1 MSLPTVPRSIT
12 LPPELA
18 TDAFRGSLAVRQG
31 LVPRSYLESPRLVRV
46 VKDIYVARGREFD
59 PDVRRQVLRL
69 LAVDGCVVCGPSA
82 AWLHGAW
89 DPPPG
94 QAVPLHVSRPLPAP
108 GSTTAG
114 VTRRRLTLRGEPWL
128 RSAQLGYGMKAL
140 DEDVVTVDG
149 IPVTSQVRTCFD
161 LMRQRYLV
169 EAVAV
174 ADMFAWRCGLPLPLL
189 HAYCADRRR
198 WPGVREA
205 RVAADL
211 AVPNARSPGETRLRL
226 LVLLA
231 GYPEPFV
238 NVAVRDEDDAHI
250 AVPDLLLWTGRWTGL
265 EYDGGYHDEGP
276 QPKLDRRRGNAIARG
291 TDFPVLRYD
300 AEALLLERRLILA
313 DVADVSGRRP
323 TQQIDERDFFRG
335 LRR

>member
-1 MSLPTVPRSIT
+1 MPRSIS
-12 LPPELA
+12 LPAELS
-18 TDAFRGSLAVRQG
+18 TTAFRGSVAVRDR
-31 LVPRSYLESPRLVRV
+31 LIPRSYLESPRLVRV
-46 VKDIYVARGREFD
+46 VKDVYVRRGLEHE
-59 PDVRRQVLRL
+59 PDVRREVLRL
-69 LAVDGCVVCGPSA
+69 LTTRGCVVCGLSA

-89 DPPPG
+89 DPAPG
-94 QAVPLHVSRPLPAP
+94 QVVPLHVSRPLPAP
-108 GSTTAG
+108 GSTTSG
-114 VTRRRLTLRGEPWL
+114 VSRRRLTLRGTPWL
-128 RSAQLGYGMKAL
+128 PSSELGYGMPSL
-140 DEDVVTVDG
+140 DSDVVEVDG
-149 IPVTSQVRTCFD
+149 IPTTSQVRTCFD

-226 LVLLA
+226 TLVLA

-238 NVAVRDEDDAHI
+238 NVGLRDDGGEHI

-265 EYDGGYHDEGP
+265 EYDGGYHDEGD
-276 QPKLDRRRGNAIARG
+276 QPRLDRRRGNAIVRG
-291 TDFPVLRYD
+291 TDIPVLRYD
-300 AEALLLERRLILA
+300 AEAMLRRDLVLE

-323 TQQIDERDFFRG
+323 TQSVDERDFYRG
-335 LRR
+335 LRRPR